1 MDARLRGGRLLSFML
16 PFAALLMLVIAPL
29 ISAQDAT
36 EEPTEETASE
46 PVVESVMTR
55 NAEGQTITAWGWDTP
70 EFNRP
75 ILDYIQEASGVTVN
89 DVTYTYSDVME
100 NVRIAAAAG
109 VGLPDV
115 FKRGSGDIPALVEIG
130 AIMDITDLVAP
141 YRDMLPEVAWEM
153 VTYQDRIWGV
163 PANSPAGG
171 IFWRYN
177 IAEEYGIDPDSIVT
191 WDDFIAAGE
200 AISTGSNGEV
210 SLFQVPPT
218 GLPLEII
225 WSIQQGL
232 RAEMIGADG
241 TVKIGPDVPQ
251 WQQTLVEWKKVREAP
266 GAIEMDAWTQPWYDA
281 IKNGTI
287 VAFPIGT
294 WFVESI
300 KQQAPDSQGEWYFTP
315 FPAVE
320 EGGDRYP
327 DFGSATAFISS
338 TTQYPEAAMEWVKA
352 WTVDPH
358 GAIEIGLKELG
369 ISVVSTA
376 ALDNE
381 FVTSPHE
388 YFANDQ
394 AYWEAATEAF
404 FNITYVPP
412 SSIHSIEANDI
423 FNRHLEQWWLGNETD
438 EQFLQGVA
446 DELRSSL
453 GIQ

>member
-1 MDARLRGGRLLSFML
+1 MDAKLRGGRLLSFIL
-16 PFAALLMLVIAPL
+16 PVIALLLLVLAPT

-36 EEPTEETASE
+36 EEPTAETTAE
-46 PVVESVMTR
+46 AAASVMTR

-89 DVTYTYSDVME
+89 DVTYTNSGVME
-100 NVRIAAAAG
+100 NVRVAAAAG

-141 YRDMLPEVAWEM
+141 YRDLLPDVAWEM

-171 IFWRYN
+171 VFWRHN
-177 IAEEYGIDPDSIVT
+177 VAEEYGIDPDSIET

-200 AISTGSNGEV
+200 AISTASNGEV

-232 RAEMIGADG
+232 RAELIGADG
-241 TVKIGPDVPQ
+241 TVKIGPDVAE
-251 WQQTLVEWKKVREAP
+251 WQQTLVEWKKVREAT

-281 IKNGTI
+281 INTGTI

-294 WFVESI
+294 WFVETI
-300 KQQAPDSQGEWYFTP
+300 KQQAPESLGEWYFTP
-315 FPAVE
+315 FPAVA

-338 TTQYPEAAMEWVKA
+338 TTQSPEAAMEWVKA
-352 WTVDPH
+352 WTMDPH
-358 GAIEIGLKELG
+358 GAIEIGLEELG
-369 ISVVSTA
+369 ISVVSQA
-376 ALDNE
+376 ALTNE
-381 FVTSPHE
+381 FVTAPHE
-388 YFANDQ
+388 YFAKDQ
-394 AYWEAATEAF
+394 AYWEVATESFA
-404 FNITYVPP
+404 NISYVPP
-412 SSIHSIEANDI
+412 STIYSTEASDI
-423 FNRHLEQWWLGNETD
+423 FNRHLEQWWLGNESD